1 MVSIRTAMAW
11 VVTAL
16 GFFVGS
22 AAAADYPAKTI
33 TLVVP
38 YPPGGVV
45 DIVGRVVAQH
55 LTASLGQQVIV
66 ENIAGAAGTIGAARV
81 ARAPADGYTLMLG
94 GAATQVFAPAMYKDL
109 PYDPVRSFT
118 PIAQVSAE
126 PLVLVVN
133 ASLPVQDFAQFIAY
147 VKTQGDKVNYASNGP
162 GTFPHLSAE
171 LLKQASGIR
180 ATHIPYP
187 GGAQSMVALI
197 SGDAT
202 FSVNHMPVVMPQIR
216 GGKVKPLAV
225 TATHRSALLPDVP
238 TFQEL
243 GIDLQ
248 ASAWWG
254 LYAPAGTPAP
264 VVAKLNASLDKVL
277 QEREVKEALLKLG
290 DEVVG
295 GSPQQLADYQR
306 AETARWPAVIRA
318 AGVKV
323 N

>member
-1 MVSIRTAMAW
+1 MVSIRTAMACAAA
-11 VVTAL
+11 TL
-16 GFFVGS
+16 GFLAGT
-22 AAAADYPAKTI
+22 AGAADYPAKTI

-55 LTASLGQQVIV
+55 LGATLGQQVIV
-66 ENIAGAAGTIGAARV
+66 ENISGAAGTIGAARV
-81 ARAPADGYTLMLG
+81 AKAQPDGYTVMLG
-94 GAATQVFAPAMYKDL
+94 GAATQVFAPALYKDL
-109 PYDPVRSFT
+109 PYDPVRSFA

-126 PLVLVVN
+126 PLVLVVGS
-133 ASLPVQDFAQFIAY
+133 SLPIESFAQFVAY
-147 VKTQGDKVNYASNGP
+147 VKAHGDTVNFASNGP
-162 GTFPHLSAE
+162 GTFPHLCAE

-202 FSVNHMPVVMPQIR
+202 FSVNHMPVVLPQIR
-216 GGKVKPLAV
+216 GGKVRPLAV

-264 VVAKLNASLDKVL
+264 IVAKLNASLDKVL
-277 QEREVKEALLKLG
+277 QEREVKEALLKVG

-295 GSPQQLADYQR
+295 GTPQQLADYQR

>member
-1 MVSIRTAMAW
+1 MVSIRTAMACAAA
-11 VVTAL
+11 TL
-16 GFFVGS
+16 GFLAGT
-22 AAAADYPAKTI
+22 AGAADYPAKTI

-55 LTASLGQQVIV
+55 LGATLGQQVIV
-66 ENIAGAAGTIGAARV
+66 ENISGAAGTIGAARV
-81 ARAPADGYTLMLG
+81 AKAQPDGYTVMLG
-94 GAATQVFAPAMYKDL
+94 GAATQVFAPALYKDL

-126 PLVLVVN
+126 PLVLVVGS
-133 ASLPVQDFAQFIAY
+133 SLPIESFAQFVAY
-147 VKTQGDKVNYASNGP
+147 VKAHGDTVNFASNGP
-162 GTFPHLSAE
+162 GTFPHLCAE

-202 FSVNHMPVVMPQIR
+202 FSVNHMPVVLPQIR
-216 GGKVKPLAV
+216 GGKVRPLAV

-264 VVAKLNASLDKVL
+264 IVAKLNASLDKVL
-277 QEREVKEALLKLG
+277 QEREVKEALLKVG

-295 GSPQQLADYQR
+295 GTPQQLADYQR